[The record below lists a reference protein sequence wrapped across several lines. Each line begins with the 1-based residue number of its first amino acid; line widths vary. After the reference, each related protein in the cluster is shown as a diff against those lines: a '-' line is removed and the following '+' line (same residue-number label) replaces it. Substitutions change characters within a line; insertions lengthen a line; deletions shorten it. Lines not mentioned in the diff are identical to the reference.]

1 MNGVITKLFRK
12 PSLFVKCVI
21 GIVLFSFIICLA
33 YRFKLFSSIEG
44 FSINAVKVNYYYMDG
59 CGHCETFSPLWDE
72 FTSSYKGPLQFQK
85 INMKDAEDDL
95 KKYEIDGFPTVVLI
109 DENGNYEHYKGE
121 RTIGGLQSI

>member
-1 MNGVITKLFRK
+1 MMKGVITKLFRK
-12 PSLFVKCVI
+12 PSLFLKCVI
-21 GIVLFSFIICLA
+21 WNVLFGSIICLS
-33 YRFKLFSSIEG
+33 KKIFSSVEG

-59 CGHCETFSPLWDE
+59 CGHCETFSPIWDE

-109 DENGNYEHYKGE
+109 DETGNYEHYQGE
-121 RTIGGLQSI
+121 RTISGLQSI